1 MASGGCYCGAVRYEV
16 SGESGGSILCHCLD
30 CRKITGSA
38 YSTNAVYP
46 EDGFKVTKGTPKQHT
61 VKGDSGNEITS
72 NFWYV
77 EILIRYRNVNV
88 ANKCPD
94 LFCAAATVA
103 RPCGVRVPRLPA
115 NASSRY
121 ACPKPGGIR
130 PAFANVCKGGNPRR
144 HQDPRQPQ
152 DGRRVV
158 CRPQAEVGRH
168 ARRRGA
174 EIGHVSGSIRVLVS
188 KRGRRTVVGIRVA
201 RNETCNQVGCSNFY
215 SESELSGSFR
225 RSLIICGV
233 ICVSVEP

>member
-77 EILIRYRNVNV
+77 EILIRYRNGNV
-88 ANKCPD
+88 ANKSPD

-103 RPCGVRVPRLPA
+103 RPCGVRVLRLPV

-130 PAFANVCKGGNPRR
+130 PAFANVCKGGNPGR

-168 ARRRGA
+168 ARKRSA
-174 EIGHVSGSIRVLVS
+174 ETSHVSGSVRVLVS
-188 KRGRRTVVGIRVA
+188 KRGRKMVVGTSLA
-201 RNETCNQVGCSNFY
+201 RNET
-215 SESELSGSFR
+215 
-225 RSLIICGV
+225 
-233 ICVSVEP
+233 